1 MPIAKLNATDAI
13 QSMKANHNSRWP
25 KRGDTNRLSPMARPD
40 FKAGCVL
47 PAGGKIFTIG
57 SCFAR
62 NVESALIERGFNLP
76 ARDVLDQ
83 DEDFNAIGPA
93 VMNNYGAP
101 SIYNELKWAFE
112 EDVDEGA
119 CFEQIGNGWVDLHL
133 HNTIRPADIDV
144 VRMRRRA
151 MRAAYRSI
159 EDCDAV
165 IITLGLSEVWF
176 DTQTGYYL
184 NLAPRRTM
192 LRDQPDRFELHV
204 LSYGETM
211 DYLTKAIDLIKANG
225 RDDIQIVVTVSPVP
239 IFSTY
244 RDVDVMVANTYSKS
258 VLRTAAEE
266 IVHSY
271 DFVHYFPSYE
281 SITLSER
288 SVAYQDD
295 EVHVTQE
302 IVDLNIGRMV
312 KAYTGEDDDATE
324 AEVLANL
331 DTYRSRPKVGFEALI
346 KNTDFCAN
354 PQIASALTECATAVG
369 RLDVAD
375 LTLSLSEDPHGLL
388 AASIAMAKDA
398 PAAALSDLKGEPETP
413 VTGPARSTS
422 AYVPIWPLVIMTP
435 PPPRRRCG
443 PAKCPIPRRHCA

>member
-13 QSMKANHNSRWP
+13 QSMKANYNSRWP

-119 CFEQIGNGWVDLHL
+119 CFEQMGNGWVDLHL

-204 LSYGETM
+204 LRYGETM

-271 DFVHYFPSYE
+271 DFVHYFPSSE

-288 SVAYQDD
+288 SVA
-295 EVHVTQE
+295 
-302 IVDLNIGRMV
+302 
-312 KAYTGEDDDATE
+312 
-324 AEVLANL
+324 
-331 DTYRSRPKVGFEALI
+331 
-346 KNTDFCAN
+346 
-354 PQIASALTECATAVG
+354 
-369 RLDVAD
+369 
-375 LTLSLSEDPHGLL
+375 
-388 AASIAMAKDA
+388 
-398 PAAALSDLKGEPETP
+398 
-413 VTGPARSTS
+413 
-422 AYVPIWPLVIMTP
+422 
-435 PPPRRRCG
+435 
-443 PAKCPIPRRHCA
+443 